1 MKKIV
6 LLLMISITIIS
17 CNDSKKNSET
27 DTKEE
32 TSSVDQNP
40 ETYRGDFIF
49 TNNAAVLNGQDFI
62 YGVTIDEKTKE
73 LANRVSEVKKEE
85 FDMVPVIVSG
95 VVTENP
101 KAKTEEVW
109 EQIITIKE
117 ILYVSDK
124 PAKTDIKIEEKKS

>member
-1 MKKIV
+1 
-6 LLLMISITIIS
+6 MISITIIS

-32 TSSVDQNP
+32 TSSVDQKP

>member
-32 TSSVDQNP
+32 TSSVDQKP